1 MRPSDHPCDFVVRR
15 KGSGELSGGGGE
27 ATTSHMTS
35 PRDNSANK
43 QNANKGTTGT
53 NKAYDKNQGNR
64 GWQLNP
70 QNPASSGKG
79 AAKK

>member
-1 MRPSDHPCDFVVRR
+1 
-15 KGSGELSGGGGE
+15 
-27 ATTSHMTS
+27 MTS
-35 PRDNSANK
+35 PRDNSTNQ

-53 NKAYDKNQGNR
+53 NKPYDKNQGNR

-70 QNPASSGKG
+70 QTPVNRGKG